1 MRIFNKANNW
11 CKAGSISGS
20 GSRPG
25 NIESDQ
31 RNYLASWPPHID
43 TSSINQ
49 DQSSSAETSPVST
62 RTSGH
67 GPGHHHAAPRLNSIA
82 ELLEHFREEDTS
94 ATDDTKHIQALPL
107 HKSSLTSSISSSS
120 LSAASEVSSVTSSKD
135 SKESWKSCTKD
146 HGSKSPVDHWLS
158 ELPSLCE
165 SECSVMLQS
174 KSLQGNIIIT
184 LIMIPSHW
192 SQPGPGHHCD
202 RSWSL
207 ISRTTASR
215 TVKLLN

>member
-11 CKAGSISGS
+11 CKAGSISS
-20 GSRPG
+20 GSRTSRSGG

-31 RNYLASWPPHID
+31 RNYLASWTPYID
-43 TSSINQ
+43 TSSINP

-62 RTSGH
+62 RTSGVH
-67 GPGHHHAAPRLNSIA
+67 TSTGPRLNSIA
-82 ELLEHFREEDTS
+82 ELLEHFREEDT
-94 ATDDTKHIQALPL
+94 AGTDDTKHIQALPL

-135 SKESWKSCTKD
+135 SKDSWKSCTKD

-158 ELPSLCE
+158 ELPSLYE

-174 KSLQGNIIIT
+174 KSLQGNIMIT
-184 LIMIPSHW
+184 LIMIL
-192 SQPGPGHHCD
+192 SQLSTTGHHCDTTGPGPGH
-202 RSWSL
+202 
-207 ISRTTASR
+207 
-215 TVKLLN
+215 